1 MAEGLLR
8 RRLEKLHPDVRVSSA
23 GEMAGGVPAAR
34 GSLRAMASRGIDL
47 SGHRSRRFTP
57 EHLGAADLVLGMAR
71 RHVRE
76 AVLACPDAW
85 PRTFTLK
92 ELVRRGRATGPRRP
106 GQSFDEWLRRVHLGR
121 RTTDL
126 LGDDAADD
134 VADPIGGPDHR
145 YAVTADELEELIDE
159 LVGLAFAPAAPS
171 VGAATTR
178 KG

>member
-8 RRLEKLHPDVRVSSA
+8 RQLANLDPEVRVSSA
-23 GEMAGGVPAAR
+23 GEMAGGAPAAR

-47 SGHRSRRFTP
+47 SEHRSRRFTP
-57 EHLGAADLVLGMAR
+57 EHLAAADLVLGMAR

-76 AVLACPDAW
+76 AVLTYPDAW

-92 ELVRRGRATGPRRP
+92 EIVRRGRATGARQP
-106 GQSFDEWLRRVHLGR
+106 GQSLEEWLRRVHLGR
-121 RTTDL
+121 RPTDL

-145 YAVTADELEELIDE
+145 YAVTADEVEELIGE
-159 LVGLAFAPAAPS
+159 LVGLAFAPTAPS
-171 VGAATTR
+171 VGVAPSR
-178 KG
+178 KD